1 MIKWKSLIVRATP
14 VITLGTLVVTA
25 AASKKWI

>member
-1 MIKWKSLIVRATP
+1 MNKWKSHIVRATP

-25 AASKKWI
+25 AASKKWA

>member
-1 MIKWKSLIVRATP
+1 MNKWKYFVVRATP

-25 AASKKWI
+25 AASKKWA